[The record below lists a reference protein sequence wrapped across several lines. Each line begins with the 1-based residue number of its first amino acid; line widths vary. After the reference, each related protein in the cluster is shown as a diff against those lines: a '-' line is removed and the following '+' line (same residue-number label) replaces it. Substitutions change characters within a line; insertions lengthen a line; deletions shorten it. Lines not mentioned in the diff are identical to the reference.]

1 MINVLAQGD
10 GGTIKTGKCW
20 KCWSNSG
27 ARWDGKM
34 LEMLEQRR
42 SKVGWEN
49 VGNVGAKSEQGGL
62 GKCRS
67 RVGWEN
73 KWYMTMLGYLIQ
85 SVSILLI

>member
-1 MINVLAQGD
+1 M
-10 GGTIKTGKCW
+10 
-20 KCWSNSG
+20 S
-27 ARWDGKM
+27 
-34 LEMLEQRR
+34 EMSEQCR

-73 KWYMTMLGYLIQ
+73 KWYMTGNDFEGKGRPAGR
-85 SVSILLI
+85 SNKAFRERFASSDDARGSIKHPTSQ